1 MKFAKKT
8 HKFTKNKKTNG
19 QNNENLVCPLA
30 FPLVANKPFTF
41 S

>member
-1 MKFAKKT
+1 MKFAKKNAQVYE
-8 HKFTKNKKTNG
+8 KQKANG